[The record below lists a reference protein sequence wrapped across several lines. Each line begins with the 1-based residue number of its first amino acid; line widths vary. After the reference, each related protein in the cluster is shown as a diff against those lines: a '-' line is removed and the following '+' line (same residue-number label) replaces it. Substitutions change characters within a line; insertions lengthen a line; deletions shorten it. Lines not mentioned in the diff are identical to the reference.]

1 MQSSAFAQR
10 AKAELKNKNEIEHFK
25 NNTED
30 KIEKVKGN
38 VFDQVEMETDGDFVA
53 ENVDLDFPNDA
64 FADDDAG
71 ILSDDN
77 E

>member
-1 MQSSAFAQR
+1 MKQ
-10 AKAELKNKNEIEHFK
+10 NKNEIEHFK
-25 NNTED
+25 KNTED

-53 ENVDLDFPNDA
+53 ENDDLDLLNDA